1 MIITKEFIWFHLGKT
16 GGDMFH
22 YLMNKYYKEH
32 IIFQHDTKDPRKH
45 IKVPPKE
52 YEHIKK
58 YVIGFRRLP
67 SWIISHN
74 RHKLKNECK
83 YLSYEEIVEHTKN
96 NTLVFKSSFS
106 SPDIFLKGYVH
117 RDMID
122 RTSFI
127 RQEYLL
133 EDFTKI
139 IGNYLGKNKTII
151 EEEKKTIKN
160 SNTETKQI
168 KLTNEEEKLLYK
180 LNPFWSS
187 IESVLYLGD
196 YT

>member
-32 IIFQHDTKDPRKH
+32 IIFQHDIKDPHKH
-45 IKVPPKE
+45 VNVPPKE

-58 YVIGFRRLP
+58 YVMGFRRLP

-83 YLSYEEIVEHTKN
+83 YLSYEEVEEHTKN
-96 NTLVFKSSFS
+96 NRLVFPGFFS
-106 SPDIFLKGYVH
+106 SPDSFLKEYV
-117 RDMID
+117 RSDMID
-122 RTSFI
+122 RTNFI

-133 EDFTKI
+133 EDFAKI
-139 IGNYLGKNKTII
+139 IGRYLGKNRTII
-151 EEEKKTIKN
+151 DEEKETIKN
-160 SNTETKQI
+160 SNKATKQI
-168 KLTNEEEKLLYK
+168 TLTHKEKDLLYK
-180 LNPFWSS
+180 SNPFWRN
-187 IESVLYLGD
+187 IESVLY
-196 YT
+196 

>member
-22 YLMNKYYKEH
+22 YLMNKYYKKH
-32 IIFQHDTKDPRKH
+32 IIFQHDVEDPHKH
-45 IKVPPKE
+45 VNIPPKE
-52 YEHIKK
+52 YKHIKN
-58 YVIGFRRLP
+58 YIIGFRKLP

-74 RHKLKNECK
+74 RHQLEYECK
-83 YLSYEEIVEHTKN
+83 NMSYDDAVNHTKN
-96 NTLVFKSSFS
+96 SRIVFKGFID
-106 SPDIFLKGYVH
+106 SPDNFLKEYV
-117 RDMID
+117 RNNTID

-139 IGNYLGKNKTII
+139 AGNYLGKNKTIV
-151 EEEKKTIKN
+151 EEEKETIKN

-168 KLTNEEEKLLYK
+168 TLTHEEENLLYK

-187 IESVLYLGD
+187 IESVLY
-196 YT
+196 